1 MEEAALWFSAVIISL
16 PKTVV
21 ATFLLWHLIGW
32 QALIGVIFLCFL
44 TPYYALMSSFSA
56 VLRLR
61 TAAQSDQRISLMT
74 EVVSGIRSIKTHGWE
89 DKYRVKTE
97 IIRRREINIIRTK
110 CAILASLA
118 ALEYTSVLVATLVSI
133 IALVLSGQPLTP
145 VNAFM
150 LLAFLGMLR
159 LAICFHLAFG
169 FLEIRDAYVSLGRI
183 QDFLSS
189 ENLSTIPSIPE
200 AKRSENTSETA
211 LKDTSTQALLCASHL
226 TYKGLNRK
234 DEFIL
239 QDIELTTTSGSL
251 TVVTG
256 PVGSGKSTL
265 LSAIAGEI
273 SDTSGI
279 TRPETIAY
287 VPQVAWVFSGTLRE
301 NILFGQ
307 PYDEHRYT
315 RIIKACALMEDIQQ
329 FPNGDETI
337 VGERGVVLSGGQRA
351 RVSLAR
357 AVYVDADL
365 YLLDDPLSAVDVKVG
380 QQIFEKCIKDLLGN
394 KTRLLTTHQEQHM
407 KEAHQ
412 VIVLYKGRVLSKGKF
427 TELQEKGILNQTL
440 DPLYQKVA
448 NDDNSENNAVEE
460 NKGEGERMV
469 PGIPSDAKGLE
480 ISVEDRTIGVVSSK
494 LYWNYFRSGVPASVI
509 IALVCFCLITQGK
522 LLQSCSGIKVLRFLK
537 LST

>member
-1 MEEAALWFSAVIISL
+1 M
-16 PKTVV
+16 
-21 ATFLLWHLIGW
+21 
-32 QALIGVIFLCFL
+32 
-44 TPYYALMSSFSA
+44 
-56 VLRLR
+56 
-61 TAAQSDQRISLMT
+61 
-74 EVVSGIRSIKTHGWE
+74 
-89 DKYRVKTE
+89 
-97 IIRRREINIIRTK
+97 
-110 CAILASLA
+110 
-118 ALEYTSVLVATLVSI
+118 ATLVSI
-133 IALVLSGQPLTP
+133 ITLVLSGQPITP

-150 LLAFLGMLR
+150 LLAFLNMLR
-159 LAICFHLAFG
+159 LAICFYLAYG
-169 FLEIRDAYVSLGRI
+169 FLEIHDAYVSLGRI
-183 QDFLSS
+183 QDFLLS
-189 ENLSTIPSIPE
+189 ENLLSIDQPSISKAQCTQDSNKTP
-200 AKRSENTSETA
+200 
-211 LKDTSTQALLCASHL
+211 LKDSDARKTLCVSHL
-226 TYKGLNRK
+226 TYKGLKRK

-256 PVGSGKSTL
+256 PVGGGKSTL
-265 LSAIAGEI
+265 LSAIAGGI

-279 TRPETIAY
+279 ITCPETVVY

-329 FPNGDETI
+329 FPNGDQTI

-412 VIVLYKGRVLSKGKF
+412 VIVLYRGRVLGKGKF
-427 TELQEKGILNQTL
+427 TELQEKGILNQTV
-440 DPLYQKVA
+440 DPLYQKVLKD
-448 NDDNSENNAVEE
+448 NNSENSTVEE
-460 NKGEGERMV
+460 NKGVDDRRVPALPGE
-469 PGIPSDAKGLE
+469 AKGLE
-480 ISVEDRTIGVVSSK
+480 ISAEDRTIGVVSTK

-509 IALVCFCLITQGK
+509 IALICFCLITQGK
-522 LLQSCSGIKVLRFLK
+522 LGQSCSDIKSGLK
-537 LST
+537 FSIP

>member
-1 MEEAALWFSAVIISL
+1 M
-16 PKTVV
+16 
-21 ATFLLWHLIGW
+21 
-32 QALIGVIFLCFL
+32 
-44 TPYYALMSSFSA
+44 
-56 VLRLR
+56 
-61 TAAQSDQRISLMT
+61 
-74 EVVSGIRSIKTHGWE
+74 
-89 DKYRVKTE
+89 
-97 IIRRREINIIRTK
+97 
-110 CAILASLA
+110 
-118 ALEYTSVLVATLVSI
+118 ATLVSI
-133 IALVLSGQPLTP
+133 ITLVLSGQPITP

-150 LLAFLGMLR
+150 LLAFLNMLR
-159 LAICFHLAFG
+159 LAICFYLAYG
-169 FLEIRDAYVSLGRI
+169 FLEIHDAYVSLGRI
-183 QDFLSS
+183 QDFLLSG
-189 ENLSTIPSIPE
+189 NLLSIDQPSISKAQCTQDSNKTP
-200 AKRSENTSETA
+200 
-211 LKDTSTQALLCASHL
+211 LKDSDARKTLCVSHL
-226 TYKGLNRK
+226 TYKGLKRK

-256 PVGSGKSTL
+256 PVGGGKSTL

-279 TRPETIAY
+279 ITCPEIVVY

-329 FPNGDETI
+329 FPNGDQTI

-365 YLLDDPLSAVDVKVG
+365 YLLDDPLSAVDVKIG

-412 VIVLYKGRVLSKGKF
+412 VIVLSKGRVLGKGKF
-427 TELQEKGILNQTL
+427 TELQEKGILNQTV
-440 DPLYQKVA
+440 DPLYQKVL
-448 NDDNSENNAVEE
+448 NDNNSENSAVEE
-460 NKGEGERMV
+460 NKGVDDRRVSALPGE
-469 PGIPSDAKGLE
+469 AKGLE
-480 ISVEDRTIGVVSSK
+480 ISAEDRTIGVVSTK

-509 IALVCFCLITQGK
+509 IALICFCLITQGK
-522 LLQSCSGIKVLRFLK
+522 LWQSCSDINSGLK
-537 LST
+537 FSIP